1 MLSAL
6 LLVML
11 VIFLLD
17 RLATLRRSLF
27 GFSREKERHRLK
39 FMHVIYYVE
48 RLAAAIASSAESTT
62 SSNGGTRFILA
73 QIFNDEL
80 PLRVSGLLVPTH
92 TSRRRSPREY
102 KIQKEKEIKIRK

>member
-48 RLAAAIASSAESTT
+48 RLAAAIASSTESTT

-102 KIQKEKEIKIRK
+102 KIQKEK